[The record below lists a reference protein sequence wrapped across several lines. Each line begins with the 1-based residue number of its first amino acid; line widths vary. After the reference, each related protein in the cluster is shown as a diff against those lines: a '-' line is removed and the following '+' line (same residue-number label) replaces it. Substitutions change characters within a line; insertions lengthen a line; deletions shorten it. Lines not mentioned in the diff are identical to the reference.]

1 MKVLVFSFFKTDV
14 LYRLRELVPNTASDI
29 LSGDISPA
37 RRQEVIDEPIMAL
50 IHKKE
55 VEFDK
60 YAKDSLV
67 ADAFVASEKM
77 TEKEVQSKIIEIER
91 NRISARKKNIA

>member
-1 MKVLVFSFFKTDV
+1 
-14 LYRLRELVPNTASDI
+14 
-29 LSGDISPA
+29 
-37 RRQEVIDEPIMAL
+37 MAL
-50 IHKKE
+50 IHQKE

-67 ADAFVASEKM
+67 AEAFVASEKM

-91 NRISARKKNIA
+91 NRISERKKKNIA